1 MNKTVSLIVRI
12 LSILAAIG
20 AGVLWYVINQYN
32 IEHAMNQTKWL
43 DNSSGIKALGATVTD
58 NSANAANPQIKAAV
72 APEEFIGAK
81 AVTAG
86 NKEASVLK
94 KRMDSLSSPDETKGV
109 PHLIRE
115 LSKKIDELFTAKQN
129 LDATLT
135 ARDNTIKDRDN
146 TITGLE
152 TDKANLTRE
161 KNKLTEDLNTAKGV
175 ISTLEGDKAA
185 LQSEIAAKNATI
197 AAMFTKEQYQ
207 AEQNARKTAEDLLD
221 RAMRTYSR
229 LRNWGTRETGVT
241 PPYPVNPTLTA
252 VNDNIPKPKQDTPRI
267 LTSIAA
273 VDYRKGLLTLF
284 LGKEEK
290 ENALRTRQIYDVE
303 VEHNIIGRIRV
314 NEVLDGMTVAT
325 ILPQTNQR
333 FLVKNARLN
342 LIRSQAKSE
351 DEQVI
356 GNATAPIAPAG
367 PAAAPATP
375 APAPEAPAPVSPFAP
390 GSGGAAPTALPEI

>member
-32 IEHAMNQTKWL
+32 LEHAMKQTEWL
-43 DNSSGIKALGATVTD
+43 DSPARIKALGATVTD
-58 NSANAANPQIKAAV
+58 ASSNSANPLIKPAV
-72 APEEFIGAK
+72 APEDFIGKK
-81 AVTAG
+81 AVTTEH
-86 NKEASVLK
+86 KEASLLVQ
-94 KRMDSLSSPDETKGV
+94 RMDSASSRDEAKGI
-109 PHLIRE
+109 PNLIRE
-115 LSKKIDELFTAKQN
+115 LTKKIDELVTAKQN

-146 TITGLE
+146 TIAGLE
-152 TDKANLTRE
+152 TDKANLTRD
-161 KNKLTEDLNTAKGV
+161 KNKLTDELNTAKGQ
-175 ISTLEGDKAA
+175 ISALEGEKAT
-185 LQSEIAAKNATI
+185 LQAEVAAKNATI

-207 AEQNARKTAEDLLD
+207 AEQNARKDAEDKLD
-221 RAMRTYSR
+221 RSIRTYAR
-229 LRNWGTRETGVT
+229 LRNWGNRETGVI
-241 PPYPVNPTLTA
+241 PPFPPNPTNEN

-290 ENALRTRQIYDVE
+290 ENALRVRQIYDVE
-303 VEHNIIGRIRV
+303 VERNIIGRIRV

-351 DEQVI
+351 DQQVI
-356 GNATAPIAPAG
+356 GNPVATPVPSAG
-367 PAAAPATP
+367 AAPAP
-375 APAPEAPAPVSPFAP
+375 AEQAPAAPSSPFTPGGGAPA
-390 GSGGAAPTALPEI
+390 ALPQI